1 MNKNYYCV
9 IMAGGVGSRFW
20 PLSRNAKPKQFIDIM
35 GVGRTFI
42 QMTFDRFARF
52 IPKENFVVV
61 TGEYYKDL
69 VLEQLPDLTP
79 QQVLMEPMRRNTA
92 PCIAYATYK
101 IKKLNPDAVVVFTP
115 ADHLI
120 LNENRF
126 EDVMMENLRFAEQNN
141 AMVTTGIMPTYPA
154 TGFGYV
160 ETTDKGE
167 QIAKVSAFKEKPD
180 YETAEKFIKS
190 GNYYWNSGMFVCSAK
205 TMSAALEA
213 ELPKI
218 AESFSAISDTYYS
231 NEEQPKVNKAFEES
245 QSISIDHGVM
255 EKITNVYVAR
265 GDFGWSDVGTW
276 GSLYQLSEKDSNEN
290 SLGGADA
297 LVFDSKGCMVK
308 ELNSQKLVVID
319 QLKDYLIVDDKDVLM
334 ICPRDNENHIKE
346 LIEKV
351 TEQKQ
356 NLK

>member
-1 MNKNYYCV
+1 
-9 IMAGGVGSRFW
+9 MAGGVGSRFW

-52 IPKENFVVV
+52 IPKENFIVV
-61 TGEYYKDL
+61 TGEYYKDI
-69 VLEQLPDLTP
+69 VLEQLPELTS
-79 QQVLMEPMRRNTA
+79 QQVLLEPMRRNTA

-101 IKKLNPDAVVVFTP
+101 LKKINKDAVVVFTP

-126 EDVMMENLRFAEQNN
+126 EEVMLENLRYAEQHD
-141 AMVTTGIMPTYPA
+141 AMVTTGITPTYPA

-160 ETTDKGE
+160 ETESKE
-167 QIAKVSAFKEKPD
+167 SQIAKVSAFKEKPD
-180 YETAEKFIKS
+180 YETAQKFVQS
-190 GNYYWNSGMFVCSAK
+190 GNFYWNSGMFVCSAK
-205 TMSAALEA
+205 TMSAALET

-218 AESFSAISDTYYS
+218 AESFVSIADVYYS
-231 NEEQPKVNKAFEES
+231 HEEQAKVNKAFEES
-245 QSISIDHGVM
+245 QSISIDYGVL

-290 SLGGADA
+290 ALGGSDT
-297 LVFDSKGCMVK
+297 LTFDSKRCMVK
-308 ELNSQKLVVID
+308 ELNCGKLVIID
-319 QLKDYLIVDDKDVLM
+319 QLEDYLIVDDKDVLM
-334 ICPRDNENHIKE
+334 ICPRNNENHIKE

-356 NLK
+356 QLK